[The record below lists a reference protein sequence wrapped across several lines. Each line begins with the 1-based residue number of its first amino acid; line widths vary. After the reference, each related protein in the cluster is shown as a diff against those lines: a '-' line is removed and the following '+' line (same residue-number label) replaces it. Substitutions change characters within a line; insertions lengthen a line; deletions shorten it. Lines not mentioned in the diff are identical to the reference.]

1 MSHLLIVDRDKNI
14 RTSLS
19 LFFTNRAHTV
29 ESAIDYDS
37 SIKAIEKQNFDVIIS
52 DAQIKNG
59 NLVALIRAVKERN
72 PTTIVII
79 ATVLDTVEDAVQAMK
94 EGAFGLVTKPINI
107 YELEIKVEKAI
118 EIKRL
123 QLEAQNLRGDR
134 KLIYKTDDI
143 IGECPQIKRVFQ
155 TVNKVAATN
164 SSVILVG
171 ETGTGK
177 ELIAGAIH
185 YNSTRR
191 NGAFVRVNCAALPE
205 QLLES
210 ELFGHEK
217 GAFTGADKLRI
228 GRFEQ
233 ADGGTIFLDEIG
245 DMTLITQAKVLRVLQ
260 EKEFE
265 RIGSNRTI
273 KSDVRIISAT
283 NKNLKKLIDEG
294 HFRDDL
300 YYRLNVITI
309 RIPTLRERGGDI
321 VRLANFFLNKYSAD
335 LNKSIKGFHSLAI
348 EALTEYHWPGNIREL
363 ENAVERAVIMAEGD
377 YVKAEELNISD
388 YGDRRGSGGLNPDL
402 ISIPPQGIKLE
413 EVERGL
419 VLQALERCQWVQKDA
434 AQLLGISTR
443 VFNYK
448 VKNFNITHPRW
459 IRNR

>member
-14 RTSLS
+14 RKSLS
-19 LFFTNRAHTV
+19 LFFTNRVHTV

-52 DAQIKNG
+52 DAQIENG
-59 NLVALIRAVKERN
+59 NLVALVRAVKERN
-72 PTTIVII
+72 PTTIVIVT
-79 ATVLDTVEDAVQAMK
+79 TVLDTVEDTVQAMK

-123 QLEAQNLRGDR
+123 QLEAQNLRGER

-143 IGECPQIKRVFQ
+143 IGECPQIKKVFQ
-155 TVNKVAATN
+155 TVNKVADTN

-185 YNSTRR
+185 YNSARR

-205 QLLES
+205 HLLES

-245 DMTLITQAKVLRVLQ
+245 DMSLITQAKVLRVLQ

-309 RIPTLRERGGDI
+309 RVPTLRERGGDI
-321 VRLANFFLNKYSAD
+321 VRLANFS
-335 LNKSIKGFHSLAI
+335 
-348 EALTEYHWPGNIREL
+348 
-363 ENAVERAVIMAEGD
+363 
-377 YVKAEELNISD
+377 
-388 YGDRRGSGGLNPDL
+388 
-402 ISIPPQGIKLE
+402 
-413 EVERGL
+413 
-419 VLQALERCQWVQKDA
+419 
-434 AQLLGISTR
+434 
-443 VFNYK
+443 
-448 VKNFNITHPRW
+448 
-459 IRNR
+459 